1 MHLLD
6 SIWLESGCMYLSD
19 LRSEA
24 GLNRQLCV
32 IQAVGRMDAQ
42 RYPLRQW
49 QEAHQY
55 MTGQLSGTDSP
66 EGCKRELI
74 ALLRGENRGA
84 SP

>member
-1 MHLLD
+1 MDLLD

-19 LRSEA
+19 LRGEA
-24 GLNRQLCV
+24 GLNRQPCV
-32 IQAVGRMDAQ
+32 IRAVGRMDAR
-42 RYPLRQW
+42 RYSLRQW
-49 QEAHQY
+49 QEAQRY
-55 MTGQLSGTDSP
+55 MTGRLSGADSP

>member
-24 GLNRQLCV
+24 GLNRQPCV
-32 IQAVGRMDAQ
+32 IQAVRRMDAQ

-55 MTGQLSGTDSP
+55 MTGRPSGAGSP

-74 ALLRGENRGA
+74 ALLRGENGGA